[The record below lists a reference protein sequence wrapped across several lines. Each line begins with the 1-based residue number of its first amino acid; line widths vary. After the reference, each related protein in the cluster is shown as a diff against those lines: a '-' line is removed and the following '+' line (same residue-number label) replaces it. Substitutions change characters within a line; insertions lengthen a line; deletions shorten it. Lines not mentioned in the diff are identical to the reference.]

1 MQTEKDFAQKI
12 FTDVREMSKSAL
24 GVTRLGYSEK
34 ETQVLKYLEKV
45 ALGLGM
51 NCSYDVA
58 GNLWMT
64 LEGKHPEWP
73 FLMVASHADSVPEGG
88 NFDGLAG
95 IVSGLCAA
103 KAIKESGI
111 QLDRNMNYRPLT
123 CAVSWERV
131 PNSSH

>member
-12 FTDVREMSKSAL
+12 FTDVREMSKSDL

-34 ETQVLKYLEKV
+34 ETQVLRYLEKV
-45 ALGLGM
+45 ALGLSM
-51 NCSYDVA
+51 NCSYDEA

-64 LEGKHPEWP
+64 LEGKHPERP

-103 KAIKESGI
+103 KAIE
-111 QLDRNMNYRPLT
+111 L
-123 CAVSWERV
+123 
-131 PNSSH
+131 